1 MRGILFTELLAM
13 VEAQHSLSG
22 VDSLVRQVRSSS
34 GGAYTRVG
42 NYPHEELNAL
52 LAALAERNGTSVTQV
67 LRAFGAHL
75 AGAFHSTYP
84 ELFAGS
90 PDALTFLA
98 GVGDYVHVE
107 VHKRYPDAQL
117 PRFIAERAD
126 DHTLLLTY
134 RSHRGLA
141 DLAEGLI
148 HGVARHYGESVLV
161 TRQERSE
168 DASLVLFTIRREP
181 R

>member
-13 VEAQHSLSG
+13 VESQHSLA
-22 VDSLVRQVRSSS
+22 VADALVRAVPSAS

-42 NYPHEELNAL
+42 SYPHEELTAL
-52 LAALAERNGTSVTQV
+52 LTALAERNGTPLTHV
-67 LRAFGAHL
+67 LRAFGTHL

-84 ELFAGS
+84 ELFELS
-90 PDALTFLA
+90 PDSLTFLA
-98 GVGDYVHVE
+98 AVDDYVHVE
-107 VHKRYPDAQL
+107 VHKLYPDAQL
-117 PRFIAERAD
+117 PRFASERPDAD
-126 DHTLLLTY
+126 TLLLTY

-148 HGVARHYGESVLV
+148 HGIGQQYGESLLV
-161 TRQERSE
+161 ARQDRSE
-168 DASLVLFTIRREP
+168 DGSLVLFTIRRGA